1 MHELSLAQGL
11 LTQLEELAKKHE
23 ATTVLVVR
31 VDIGDQS
38 GIVTD
43 SFCFGFD
50 ALKKE
55 KQLTQNALLSIN
67 PTKGSELILAQVEM
81 E

>member
-11 LTQLEELAKKHE
+11 LTQLEKLARKHE

-31 VDIGDQS
+31 VDIGAQS

-55 KQLTQNALLSIN
+55 KQLTRNTLLSIN

>member
-11 LTQLEELAKKHE
+11 LNQLEELAREHK
-23 ATTVLVVR
+23 ATTILVVR

-43 SFCFGFD
+43 SFCFGFN

-55 KQLTQNALLSIN
+55 QQLTENALLSIT

>member
-11 LTQLEELAKKHE
+11 LDQLVTLADTHG
-23 ATTVLVVR
+23 ATTVAEVR
-31 VDIGDQS
+31 VQIGEQA

-50 ALKKE
+50 TLKKDAA
-55 KQLTQNALLSIN
+55 LTRNATLEITHTS
-67 PTKGSELILAQVEM
+67 GSGLILAQVVM